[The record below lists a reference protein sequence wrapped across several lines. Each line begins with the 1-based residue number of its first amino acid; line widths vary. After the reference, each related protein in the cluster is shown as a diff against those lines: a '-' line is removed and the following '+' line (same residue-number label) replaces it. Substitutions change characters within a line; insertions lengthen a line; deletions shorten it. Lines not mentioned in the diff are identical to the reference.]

1 MIKEPIQGVLKPQ
14 KRQNL
19 LAKLLGEVG
28 YKALEPLLKNDSLSS
43 FILPRAVVSYL
54 DIAQDG
60 RIDLEGLTVSKCK
73 ERYSGSINIKKTEYE
88 FSDATGTEVA
98 ALICLSKGQKPES
111 DLKGLDLAKLS
122 KTIVALV
129 KSQAAAKEPLASTAK
144 PREPIEPVDQIPPD
158 TSSGIKRG
166 GPGAVAKTMMV
177 PDKHTEKVCKACG
190 QGMWKNK
197 EFVGCT
203 CVKSMSKS
211 VSTKLI
217 AGYSVLTF
225 GKDLDD
231 DSVNLMKGMITNA
244 S

>member
-1 MIKEPIQGVLKPQ
+1 MLPKILGVE
-14 KRQNL
+14 
-19 LAKLLGEVG
+19 GH
-28 YKALEPLLKNDSLSS
+28 KALEPLLKNDCLAS
-43 FILPRAVVSYL
+43 FILPKAVVSYL

-60 RIDLEGLTVSKCK
+60 QIDLEGLTVSKLNSK
-73 ERYSGSINIKKTEYE
+73 YFGSININKTEYE
-88 FSDATGTEVA
+88 FSDASGTEVA
-98 ALICLSKGQKPES
+98 ALICLAQNKRPES

-129 KSQAAAKEPLASTAK
+129 KSQATAKEPLASAAK
-144 PREPIEPVDQIPPD
+144 PREPIEPEAQIPPD
-158 TSSGIKRG
+158 NSNGIKRG
-166 GPGAVAKTMMV
+166 GAVAKTMMV

-203 CVKSMSKS
+203 CTKSMSKS

-217 AGYSVLTF
+217 PGYSLLTF
-225 GKDLDD
+225 DVDLEDED
-231 DSVNLMKGMITNA
+231 IVLMRGIISDA